1 VGVDLYSSDRQ
12 FCGPFMTKVLVS
24 DPIDQAGL
32 DILNQVAQV
41 DQLIGLS
48 EDELVGIIGEYDGLM
63 IRSGTQ
69 VTAKVIAAASRLKII
84 GRAGVG
90 VDNVDVPAATQRGVL
105 VVNSPEGNTIAAAEH
120 ALAMMLSLSRHVP
133 QANAGMR
140 AGKWDRKKYVGNELY
155 KKALGVVGLGK
166 IGSHVAKVAQAM
178 GMDVIAYDPFI
189 AADRAKQMQVRLIE
203 LDELFRTADYVTLHI
218 PRTKDTENL
227 VNADLLRTM
236 KPTARIVNCARGG
249 VVDEAAISEAI
260 NQGVI
265 AGAGLDVY
273 ATEPLAE
280 DSPLRAVERG
290 LVLTPHLGASTEEAQ
305 ENVAVDVAEQIRDVL
320 LGLPARSAVN
330 IPGLSAEIMERLK
343 PHLQLAETVGLLV
356 SQLAGGHVKEM
367 ELRLQGEFAS
377 HPSQPLVIAALK
389 GLLSAALGD
398 SINFVNASL
407 EAKARGINVL
417 EVKDETSRDFA
428 GGSLQIT
435 TRGDQGDRCVT
446 GAVFADGEL
455 RITSIDEF
463 PVNVSP
469 SRHMLFTRHRDM
481 PGIIGHL
488 GSMMGEH
495 NVNIA
500 SMQVGRKIVRGDAVM
515 VLSID
520 DPIPAELLQK
530 ITAIDGIQE
539 AHPVTL

>member
-1 VGVDLYSSDRQ
+1 
-12 FCGPFMTKVLVS
+12 
-24 DPIDQAGL
+24 
-32 DILNQVAQV
+32 
-41 DQLIGLS
+41 LS

-155 KKALGVVGLGK
+155 KKTLGVVGLGK

-530 ITAIDGIQE
+530 ITEIDGIQE